1 MIAGFFGHAALV
13 NSDEIKNSLSSLM
26 EKVIGHR
33 EVDFWVGTHGAFDAV
48 AFCVAREFKKAHPLA
63 RIVLVTPYL
72 DAREVCEER
81 AAYDAVLYP
90 PIETVPKR
98 LAILARNRYVAKNAD
113 LIFAYVEHSFGGA
126 AQALAEA
133 KRAKKQIYNLAEW

>member
-48 AFCVAREFKKAHPLA
+48 AFCVVREFKKALRNSGGLFYYFSYFFFLINFLPLTLPPSTSTSTPA
-63 RIVLVTPYL
+63 R
-72 DAREVCEER
+72 
-81 AAYDAVLYP
+81 
-90 PIETVPKR
+90 
-98 LAILARNRYVAKNAD
+98 
-113 LIFAYVEHSFGGA
+113 
-126 AQALAEA
+126 
-133 KRAKKQIYNLAEW
+133 